1 MRTSAFD
8 HPAWLLE
15 VGAAP
20 SVAALLAAA
29 LLFPDDRLLVG
40 TLLGLVGGL
49 LVGVGVTLAVTRWAV
64 TQARRTTPA
73 GRLLDEPIEDE
84 WREISL

>member
-1 MRTSAFD
+1 MRKSALD

-20 SVAALLAAA
+20 SVAALLWAT

-64 TQARRTTPA
+64 HQASRTAPA
-73 GRLLDEPIEDE
+73 GLLLDEPIEGE

>member
-1 MRTSAFD
+1 MRKSALD

-29 LLFPDDRLLVG
+29 LLFPDDRLLIGV
-40 TLLGLVGGL
+40 LLGLVGGL
-49 LVGVGVTLAVTRWAV
+49 LVGVGVTLAVSRWAV
-64 TQARRTTPA
+64 SEARRRGGVA
-73 GRLLDEPIEDE
+73 LLDDVVEGE